1 MTSHGRGRPARGST
15 SENMKDI
22 MHTFRTMAYATR
34 DQAAAANRLMERV
47 DQWARENPREN
58 PGGEGAD

>member
-1 MTSHGRGRPARGST
+1 MTSHGRGRPARRST
-15 SENMKDI
+15 SESMEDI

-47 DQWARENPREN
+47 DQ
-58 PGGEGAD
+58 